1 MTAALDA
8 LHLHETR
15 LDRAEIIQCVE
26 LGVRFSLLQLAIVD
40 HLAQV
45 APLLAILRDLDLEL
59 IRSGFPVNVDLVD
72 VHDLAQVDAIPCL
85 IDIAVI
91 GAGAGSPARRHVA
104 IHSGIFKTSGSPLI
118 G

>member
-1 MTAALDA
+1 MPVHTPRSHRSNSGIAVGLMTAAFDA

-45 APLLAILRDLDLEL
+45 APLLAILRDLDLETYSVW
-59 IRSGFPVNVDLVD
+59 IPSECRS
-72 VHDLAQVDAIPCL
+72 C
-85 IDIAVI
+85 
-91 GAGAGSPARRHVA
+91 
-104 IHSGIFKTSGSPLI
+104 
-118 G
+118 